1 MFNVAR
7 DVNQIKFII
16 LMKGGIPE
24 EKEPEGFVT
33 DANVLKA
40 IPEVNLT

>member
-1 MFNVAR
+1 
-7 DVNQIKFII
+7 
-16 LMKGGIPE
+16 MKGGIPE

>member
-1 MFNVAR
+1 
-7 DVNQIKFII
+7 
-16 LMKGGIPE
+16 MKAGIPE

-33 DANVLKA
+33 DASVLKA